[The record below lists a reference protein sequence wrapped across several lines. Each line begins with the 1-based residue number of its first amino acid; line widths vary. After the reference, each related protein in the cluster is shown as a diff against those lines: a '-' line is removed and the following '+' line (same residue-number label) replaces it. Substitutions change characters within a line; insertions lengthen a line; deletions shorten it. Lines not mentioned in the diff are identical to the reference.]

1 MHVADGRMGYIGM
14 VRAEAPFII
23 GRRPVFA
30 IGRWK
35 TGATACCGD
44 TAAE

>member
-23 GRRPVFA
+23 GRPS
-30 IGRWK
+30 
-35 TGATACCGD
+35 TGLRDRAGENGSNCLLR
-44 TAAE
+44 